1 MKQVN
6 RYALIV
12 TTNDTALHCAVVA
25 VLDDDQQSEPVQ
37 TWQVAADQTAP
48 IPRIRLTHYAAEHGW
63 NLPAG
68 LWPRLAKGQLT
79 LHLSPQSWP
88 IILAEATRA
97 RVDAVER
104 LRRLEAGWHAVIG
117 DADLPV
123 IKIGE
128 LVGLTRHRV
137 YQIREP

>member
-1 MKQVN
+1 MN

-12 TTNDTALHCAVVA
+12 TTKDTALHCAVVA
-25 VLDDDQQSEPVQ
+25 VLEDDQRSEPLQ
-37 TWQVAADQTAP
+37 IWQVAPDQTTP
-48 IPRIRLTHYAAEHGW
+48 IPRIRLTQAAAEHGW
-63 NLPAG
+63 TLPTG
-68 LWPRLAKGQLT
+68 RWPRITKGQLT
-79 LHLSPQSWP
+79 LQLSPQSWP

-97 RVDAVER
+97 RVDAVEH